1 VNHARCEIV
10 TASRWHIIGQ
20 EGKSTTTMPNEPL
33 PNKREVMLALLAE
46 TSVFVHL
53 DPRGTSVRVPP
64 WFKNQPQLVLQI
76 GLNMPVKIPDLDIG
90 EQGITCTL
98 SFSRRPFFCSIP
110 WTAVFGLVG
119 DNGPGLVWPDDV
131 PAEIAAQVQAQ
142 TGQAQTGQAQTG
154 QAQAGQ
160 AQPGQGKKPAPKE
173 AGRGR
178 LRAVG
183 SEPPSGPT
191 PVPAAPAAIA
201 ARPEAKVEGKV
212 EAEVAAKVEASPVAA
227 PAPVLAEVKPAALTN
242 AESPKPEEQES
253 AKPSRSP
260 GASKSG
266 SKRELP
272 PYLRVVK

>member
-1 VNHARCEIV
+1 
-10 TASRWHIIGQ
+10 
-20 EGKSTTTMPNEPL
+20 MPNEAL

-53 DPRGTSVRVPP
+53 DPRGPTVRVPP

-76 GLNMPVKIPDLDIG
+76 GLNMAVQIVDLDVG
-90 EQGITCTL
+90 EQGISCTL

-110 WTAVFGLVG
+110 WGSIFGLVG

-142 TGQAQTGQAQTG
+142 TQKAQVV
-154 QAQAGQ
+154 
-160 AQPGQGKKPAPKE
+160 KKPPVREAP
-173 AGRGR
+173 RGR

-183 SEPPSGPT
+183 SESPAEEPAGTTSQLPSAAAACQPT
-191 PVPAAPAAIA
+191 SAVPSAEGIQPDLVPVPAPALAQVESSSPVEA
-201 ARPEAKVEGKV
+201 VKATETSPEAPKQK
-212 EAEVAAKVEASPVAA
+212 PVQSNR
-227 PAPVLAEVKPAALTN
+227 P
-242 AESPKPEEQES
+242 
-253 AKPSRSP
+253 
-260 GASKSG
+260 G

>member
-1 VNHARCEIV
+1 
-10 TASRWHIIGQ
+10 
-20 EGKSTTTMPNEPL
+20 MPNEAL

-53 DPRGTSVRVPP
+53 DPRGSAVRVPP

-76 GLNMPVKIPDLDIG
+76 GLNMAVQIPDLDVG
-90 EQGITCTL
+90 EHGISCTL

-110 WTAVFGLVG
+110 WGSIFGLVG

-142 TGQAQTGQAQTG
+142 TQKAQVV
-154 QAQAGQ
+154 
-160 AQPGQGKKPAPKE
+160 KKPPVRE
-173 AGRGR
+173 PPRGR

-183 SEPPSGPT
+183 SEPPAGERAAETPSGDGARPA
-191 PVPAAPAAIA
+191 PVPEPAPALAPAA
-201 ARPEAKVEGKV
+201 
-212 EAEVAAKVEASPVAA
+212 
-227 PAPVLAEVKPAALTN
+227 APVLVQAATSSAAEDVNATESAQTDAEQGMPNRKPAQSHRPA
-242 AESPKPEEQES
+242 
-253 AKPSRSP
+253 
-260 GASKSG
+260 G

>member
-1 VNHARCEIV
+1 
-10 TASRWHIIGQ
+10 
-20 EGKSTTTMPNEPL
+20 MPNEAL

-53 DPRGTSVRVPP
+53 DPRGPSVRIPP

-76 GLNMPVKIPDLDIG
+76 GLNMAVQIPDLDVS
-90 EQGITCTL
+90 EQGISCTL

-142 TGQAQTGQAQTG
+142 TQAQTQAQKG
-154 QAQAGQ
+154 QLPKGQ
-160 AQPGQGKKPAPKE
+160 SHKPTVREAPRGK
-173 AGRGR
+173 

-183 SEPPSGPT
+183 SEQPAGEPSLGGSNQAPAS
-191 PVPAAPAAIA
+191 PDVQPAPMPQAAPAL
-201 ARPEAKVEGKV
+201 
-212 EAEVAAKVEASPVAA
+212 A
-227 PAPVLAEVKPAALTN
+227 PAIDQAEPGSLAPEVSAQEQASD
-242 AESPKPEEQES
+242 APKPQ
-253 AKPSRSP
+253 PSRTPAQSNRL
-260 GASKSG
+260 G

-272 PYLRVVK
+272 PCLRVVK

>member
-1 VNHARCEIV
+1 
-10 TASRWHIIGQ
+10 
-20 EGKSTTTMPNEPL
+20 MPNESL

-53 DPRGTSVRVPP
+53 DPRGASVHVPP

-76 GLNMPVKIPDLDIG
+76 GLNMPVKIPDLDVS
-90 EQGITCTL
+90 EHGISCTL

-110 WTAVFGLVG
+110 WGSVFGLVG

-142 TGQAQTGQAQTG
+142 TEKAQV
-154 QAQAGQ
+154 
-160 AQPGQGKKPAPKE
+160 KKPVVREAP
-173 AGRGR
+173 RGR

-183 SEPPSGPT
+183 PGQSAGESGAPAQKAPAPEPRPAPALARA
-191 PVPAAPAAIA
+191 VEEPAAPDAAESGSDAQTPA
-201 ARPEAKVEGKV
+201 ALQPQPSR
-212 EAEVAAKVEASPVAA
+212 
-227 PAPVLAEVKPAALTN
+227 KPAA
-242 AESPKPEEQES
+242 S
-253 AKPSRSP
+253 SRP
-260 GASKSG
+260 G